1 MNVRELIDKL
11 QKLVRERPKVEG
23 LPVFIGPADELEV
36 IEHEPGK
43 AVYLYRAS
51 PEFAALPL
59 RSRCWRWLKGDK

>member
-1 MNVRELIDKL
+1 MNVRELIDGL

-23 LPVFIGPADELEV
+23 LPVFIGPAHEIEV

-51 PEFAALPL
+51 ADKP
-59 RSRCWRWLKGDK
+59 SGGIGWLLKSAGPGR